1 MSGLIDLAT
10 HETKSLDFQEATI
23 EKGRKTFV
31 EVGKALAKI
40 RDGKLYRETHTTFEA
55 YCKERWAWSRVRA
68 HQLIESAEIT
78 ETLTTVNTTLPTTER
93 QARPLAKLPAADQP
107 AAWDRANELA
117 EEEGKSVTARHV
129 EVAVEE
135 TQPKKKER
143 LPKYTPEDADEF
155 ATTAI
160 AQLERIS
167 DNDEQKDEALL
178 RVIKYCN
185 SRIN

>member
-1 MSGLIDLAT
+1 MSGIIDLAT

-40 RDGKLYRETHTTFEA
+40 RNGKLYRETHGTFEA
-55 YCKERWAWSRVRA
+55 YCQERWGWSRPKA
-68 HQLIESAEIT
+68 YQMIDAAEVDSNLS
-78 ETLTTVNTTLPTTER
+78 TLVDKPKTER
-93 QARPLAKLPAADQP
+93 TARPLSKLPAADQP

-155 ATTAI
+155 ATIAI

-167 DNDEQKDEALL
+167 DNDRQKDDALL

>member
-55 YCKERWAWSRVRA
+55 YCQERWGWSKSRA
-68 HQLIESAEIT
+68 THFIQAADVSENLVTNVTKPTAEY
-78 ETLTTVNTTLPTTER
+78 
-93 QARPLAKLPAADQP
+93 QARPLTKLPAEDQP

-129 EVAVEE
+129 EKAVEE

-167 DNDEQKDEALL
+167 DNDKQKDDALL